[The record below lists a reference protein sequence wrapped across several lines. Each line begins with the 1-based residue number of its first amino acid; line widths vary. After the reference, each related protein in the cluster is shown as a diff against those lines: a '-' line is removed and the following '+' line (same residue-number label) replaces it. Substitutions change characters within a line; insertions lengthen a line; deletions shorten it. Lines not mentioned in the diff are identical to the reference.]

1 MRKTILILA
10 FTLLSIFIYA
20 QVDNQSGSQHLRIGA
35 NFFGNDTNLKVG
47 YNYGISEMFSVGAG
61 AYVLND
67 FYGFIRGDFYLDS
80 VIPMPINLNVYAGL
94 ELGVFGIDFLNF
106 DPQLGIGYSLSRNI
120 ELYFE
125 IGNTGTAGVSFK
137 F

>member
-1 MRKTILILA
+1 MKKIILIFA
-10 FTLLSIFIYA
+10 FAFLSTFIHA
-20 QVDNQSGSQHLRIGA
+20 QVDNYGGSQHLRVGA
-35 NFFGNDTNLKVG
+35 NFFGNNTNLKVG

-67 FYGFIRGDFYLDS
+67 SYGFVRGDFYLDS
-80 VIPMPINLNVYAGL
+80 VIPMPINLNIYAGI

-106 DPQLGIGYSLSRNI
+106 DPQLGVGYSVSRNI
-120 ELYFE
+120 ELFLE